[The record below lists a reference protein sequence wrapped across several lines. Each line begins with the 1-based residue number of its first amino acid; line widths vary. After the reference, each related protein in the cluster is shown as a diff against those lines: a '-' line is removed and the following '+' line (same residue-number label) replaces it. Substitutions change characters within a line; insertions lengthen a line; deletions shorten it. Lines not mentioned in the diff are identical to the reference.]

1 MNIDGVEI
9 KTELYDLN
17 NVEDLKSTYMLK
29 QGFSDG
35 SIRIKELGKSEYDV
49 WVTKE
54 FNDRFLSTL
63 RKDLLFLNMYAS
75 DGVFLWF
82 VFEMNKWLAK
92 RPALVCYWLRCLFL
106 CVEGIDKDGTDTTIK
121 TNLNNTIVAMSK
133 CNNVRIF
140 LSAYAMFG
148 KCISYANFIGLDTF
162 IYCLDLDLLL
172 SSFSKGLKL
181 HKNTISAEFD
191 NDVISVVN
199 SVTKTIKFVFDL

>member
-35 SIRIKELGKSEYDV
+35 FIRIKELGNSGYEV
-49 WVTKE
+49 GVTKE
-54 FNDRFLSTL
+54 FNERFLSTL
-63 RKDLLFLNMYAS
+63 RKDLLFLNVYAS
-75 DGVFLWF
+75 DGVFLWY
-82 VFEMNKWLAK
+82 VFEMNKWLIK
-92 RPALVCYWLRCLFL
+92 RPTLISYWLRCLFL
-106 CVEGIDKDGTDTTIK
+106 CIEGMDKDGTDTTIK
-121 TNLNNTIVAMSK
+121 ANLNNSIVSMSM

-140 LSAYAMFG
+140 LSAYTMFG
-148 KCISYANFIGLDTF
+148 NCVLYANFIGLDTF

-181 HKNTISAEFD
+181 HKNTISSEFD
-191 NDVISVVN
+191 NDVISKIN
-199 SVTKTIKFVFDL
+199 SITKTIKVVFDL

>member
-49 WVTKE
+49 GVTKE

-106 CVEGIDKDGTDTTIK
+106 CIEGIDKDGTDTTIK

-140 LSAYAMFG
+140 ISAYAMFG
-148 KCISYANFIGLDTF
+148 KSISYANFIGLDTF

-181 HKNTISAEFD
+181 HKNTISEEFD